1 MSAIQFSVKGQEIY
15 SYSNQLPLVAD
26 LSIGF
31 VKVKFN
37 FSSDWSDLEKVA
49 QFTQGGTTYN
59 QVLINDECI
68 IPNEIQAGEFF
79 ISVFGTDSSGTR
91 GTTALIKMSM
101 LKSGFTSSSQDPIP
115 PTPDLYAQLLDN
127 IHKAEQSVEE
137 NAEQVKKDREVVEEV
152 SITPPNIGTNGN
164 WYVFVD
170 GTYTD
175 SGVPATGPQGLKGDK
190 GEKGEKGL
198 KGDKGDKG
206 EQGPHGESATIEITE
221 TQTVEA
227 DAPAVFEELANSTA
241 QARKYRVK
249 VPKGAQGPQGE
260 QGPQGADGKDGADGS
275 DYVLTDADKQEI
287 ADMVAVPEVVQTI
300 GTSTTNIMS
309 QKAVTDALASLEQV
323 QLEFVDSIEEM
334 TDTSKFYVMD
344 GFIYAYMLTEVE
356 TGPSYTNILPLA
368 VHADGTEYAGNNGED
383 GYKTDY
389 RLNSSKAEVA
399 ESGMCCT
406 GFMPITPGASG
417 ILRLKNIT
425 PAGTKGGYLYAF
437 DNDKSTGRGATS
449 NIVVLLNEAF
459 NSTTGIYTIVLGG
472 DDDMTSGRFG
482 QLSNAYYLRLSI
494 GDINEN
500 TIITWN
506 EEIAE
511 SGSTTTEY
519 AWTNT
524 GQAFAPADYED
535 RIISLEND
543 VDVLKETVENIS
555 KEDAVDKIALI
566 KAWDAPIYD
575 ANIPVFQLS
584 AEKAAMTNAAQTPA
598 DIYARYDALMAKHP
612 NYITKTDL
620 GLCSDGVNHVYRYDF
635 REPDS
640 RHTSGYDWSETKTK
654 AIIVS
659 GIHFEWSGIYGLYY
673 ALEEIAE
680 NPELFKFRRNSHLI
694 VVPCMNPYAT
704 IADNYQS
711 GLSTPNSYG
720 VRNANGV
727 EIHRNFEVGWVLTE
741 AGTTH
746 YGGAEPLSEVETQY
760 VDAIMKENTD
770 AALFLTCHSFAD
782 TSFNFIWPSVATK
795 YMCNMGY
802 RLIDKISNA
811 WMETHGTELIGLEDY
826 RGDDIPAWDNR
837 LGFAHISQTP
847 GTETR
852 QATKYGIQSANVEIC
867 GRFWTHGTAENPEPA
882 MSSFTMSRGAEVY
895 INFLLTVFGCYDYK
909 DKAEYGG

>member
-79 ISVFGTDSSGTR
+79 ISVFGTDSSGIR

-323 QLEFVDSIEEM
+323 QLEFVDSVEKM

-356 TGPSYTNILPLA
+356 AGPSYTNVLPLA
-368 VHADGTEYAGNNGED
+368 INADGTPYVGTNGEK
-383 GYKTDY
+383 GYKTGW
-389 RLNSSKAEVA
+389 RLNSSAVEK
-399 ESGMCCT
+399 ESAGNCMT
-406 GFMPITPGASG
+406 GLIPI
-417 ILRLKNIT
+417 
-425 PAGTKGGYLYAF
+425 KGGQTIRIKNVTISAQGNGYFHWLKEDFALDSPAYYENY
-437 DNDKSTGRGATS
+437 DGDVYSTKPDANGLIR
-449 NIVVLLNEAF
+449 F
-459 NSTTGIYTIVLGG
+459 NAPSSSTLAYFRMTTGVIS
-472 DDDMTSGRFG
+472 D
-482 QLSNAYYLRLSI
+482 A
-494 GDINEN
+494 
-500 TIITWN
+500 TIITLD
-506 EEIAE
+506 EEITE
-511 SGSTTTEY
+511 GGGTTTGY
-519 AWTNT
+519 AWANT
-524 GQAFAPADYED
+524 GRAFVPADYED
-535 RIISLEND
+535 RIVDLENN

-802 RLIDKISNA
+802 RLIDKLSNA

-909 DKAEYGG
+909 DKAEYGGSGGPLRYV